1 MPGITTEEK
10 GKIAISAQEHHSYPF
25 VIPAKAGIQEGA
37 AESVKRLPALPART
51 RPAEMMN

>member
-1 MPGITTEEK
+1 MFIH
-10 GKIAISAQEHHSYPF
+10 AQEHHSCPF